1 VTERVQNVCHSF
13 GTQQNANGS
22 CAWFHFLC
30 KNLDVDYTG
39 PLPRI
44 VNRTPISPLVLQ
56 QLQQLQQQQKGNRR
70 SPMANLELAN
80 FPHADHSWLRSGFF
94 LRTEPGGR
102 STTLVCFGA
111 TPYVRE
117 RLEKWIESGAWDEVT
132 GEPLA
137 LLDLVMDGLFR
148 EVDNAVWKMAD
159 VFGPMEYVSL
169 PRLAWLTVFGW
180 LRERACC

>member
-1 VTERVQNVCHSF
+1 
-13 GTQQNANGS
+13 
-22 CAWFHFLC
+22 
-30 KNLDVDYTG
+30 
-39 PLPRI
+39 
-44 VNRTPISPLVLQ
+44 
-56 QLQQLQQQQKGNRR
+56 
-70 SPMANLELAN
+70 M
-80 FPHADHSWLRSGFF
+80 
-94 LRTEPGGR
+94 
-102 STTLVCFGA
+102 CFGA